1 MEVSEWTE
9 SVLQQ
14 SREKGMEII
23 FRDILKQ
30 WTGCWQGAVIVG
42 ILFMVIGRQTTDQI
56 FNQHKV
62 SGILFFAD
70 GVYLYYLLFVTLFSR
85 IIGSRREV
93 GFMPFMG
100 EEILRGD
107 YHYLIENILFFIP
120 FGFLLCATL
129 YAYGK
134 KCNMKIIIPA
144 SLLTSVSVELLQ
156 YLFSCGKSETEDVI
170 ANVSGAV
177 LGYLVMSRR
186 K

>member
-1 MEVSEWTE
+1 
-9 SVLQQ
+9 
-14 SREKGMEII
+14 MEII

-42 ILFMVIGRQTTDQI
+42 ILFMVIGRQI
-56 FNQHKV
+56 ANHVFNQHKV
-62 SGILFFAD
+62 SGILLFAD
-70 GVYLYYLLFVTLFSR
+70 GLFLYFLLYVTLFSR
-85 IIGSRREV
+85 RIGFKRQVE
-93 GFMPFMG
+93 FFPFAG
-100 EEILRGD
+100 QEIMRGD

-129 YAYGK
+129 YAYDK
-134 KCNMKIIIPA
+134 KCNVRIILLA
-144 SLLTSVSVELLQ
+144 SFLTSVSVELLQ

-177 LGYLVMSRR
+177 LGYLVAILFPSHM